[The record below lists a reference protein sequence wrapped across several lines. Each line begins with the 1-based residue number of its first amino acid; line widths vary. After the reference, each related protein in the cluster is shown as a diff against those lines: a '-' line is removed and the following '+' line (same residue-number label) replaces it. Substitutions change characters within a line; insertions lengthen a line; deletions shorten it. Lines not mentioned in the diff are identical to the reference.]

1 MTTSPAEGQEPP
13 EGSSAPVSAALPYGE
28 APDRQSSARGAPGG
42 QQPPS
47 GQALG
52 GVAPPAGT
60 VSPGG
65 VAPPAGPASPASTAL
80 PYGQTP
86 GPSAI
91 QDLGPQAPSYGQVAG
106 QQSSARGT
114 PEVQQPP
121 SGQALGGVAPP
132 AGSASPSG
140 MFAQAPTGM
149 FAQAPTGM
157 FAQPPAGMA
166 PPYGQA
172 VAPGFLARGGLQPPG
187 VLPPPGR
194 PRIWASVTALVLL
207 LISLV
212 PNVLDLFTVMVHG
225 SELFP
230 GDSLP
235 MVIVGELVST
245 GMVAAVIGAILA
257 ALRRPTGLVL
267 VSALVMV
274 GMYPDFLGF
283 NQADYSYSLMGL
295 PSAIIGLIILLL
307 RFTAGI
313 LLLLAGPRD
322 AGRCPVPVLLSRGAA
337 GTMCLVALEQVVN
350 LVMTLTALG
359 GLADKDKYFT
369 TMYFWFRPYIMSSN
383 TDGTYI
389 RDISTHQDMFSL
401 GAIGLVAMGA
411 LALAALVLMGLRRA
425 QVLSGVA
432 AALAAC
438 AVVGFNAYRMV
449 TVYADTN
456 HAIAGDHRFTVP
468 VLMALVVL
476 GFAAVVFA
484 PGARSWFA
492 APRR

>member
-28 APDRQSSARGAPGG
+28 APDRQSSARGAPG
-42 QQPPS
+42 
-47 GQALG
+47 A
-52 GVAPPAGT
+52 
-60 VSPGG
+60 
-65 VAPPAGPASPASTAL
+65 
-80 PYGQTP
+80 
-86 GPSAI
+86 
-91 QDLGPQAPSYGQVAG
+91 
-106 QQSSARGT
+106 
-114 PEVQQPP
+114 QQPP

-149 FAQAPTGM
+149 FAQ
-157 FAQPPAGMA
+157 PPAVA

-172 VAPGFLARGGLQPPG
+172 VAPGFPARGGLQPPG

-245 GMVAAVIGAILA
+245 GMVAAVVGAILA

-283 NQADYSYSLMGL
+283 NQADLSYNLMGL

-307 RFTAGI
+307 RFAAGV

-350 LVMTLTALG
+350 LVMTLTTLG

-389 RDISTHQDMFSL
+389 RDISTYQDMFSL

-411 LALAALVLMGLRRA
+411 LALTALVLMGLRRA
-425 QVLSGVA
+425 WVLSGVA
-432 AALAAC
+432 AAPAAC
-438 AVVGFNAYRMV
+438 TVVAFNGYRMV
-449 TVYADTN
+449 TVYADAN
-456 HAIAGDHRFTVP
+456 HAIASDHRFTVP

-476 GFAAVVFA
+476 GFAAVIFA
-484 PGARSWFA
+484 PGARPWFA
-492 APRR
+492 VPRR

>member
-1 MTTSPAEGQEPP
+1 MTTSPAEGQKPS
-13 EGSSAPVSAALPYGE
+13 EGSPAPVSAASPYGE
-28 APDRQSSARGAPGG
+28 VPG
-42 QQPPS
+42 Q
-47 GQALG
+47 
-52 GVAPPAGT
+52 
-60 VSPGG
+60 
-65 VAPPAGPASPASTAL
+65 
-80 PYGQTP
+80 
-86 GPSAI
+86 
-91 QDLGPQAPSYGQVAG
+91 QAPSYGLPGG
-106 QQSSARGT
+106 QQA
-114 PEVQQPP
+114 PP
-121 SGQALGGVAPP
+121 GQAPGGA
-132 AGSASPSG
+132 A
-140 MFAQAPTGM
+140 
-149 FAQAPTGM
+149 
-157 FAQPPAGMA
+157 PPAGMA
-166 PPYGQA
+166 PPASAAAQPPAGAPPYGQA
-172 VAPGFLARGGLQPPG
+172 VTPGFPARGGLQPPG

-230 GDSLP
+230 GDSFS

-245 GMVAAVIGAILA
+245 GMVAAVIGAIQA

-322 AGRCPVPVLLSRGAA
+322 AGRCPVPVLLSRGAV

-438 AVVGFNAYRMV
+438 AVVGFNGYRMV

>member
-1 MTTSPAEGQEPP
+1 M
-13 EGSSAPVSAALPYGE
+13 AL
-28 APDRQSSARGAPGG
+28 S
-42 QQPPS
+42 
-47 GQALG
+47 
-52 GVAPPAGT
+52 AGT
-60 VSPGG
+60 
-65 VAPPAGPASPASTAL
+65 ASPDGVAL

-91 QDLGPQAPSYGQVAG
+91 QNLGPQAPSYGQVAG
-106 QQSSARGT
+106 QQSSARGA
-114 PEVQQPP
+114 PGAQQPS

-132 AGSASPSG
+132 AGPVSPGGVAPPAGSASPGG
-140 MFAQAPTGM
+140 MFAQAPSGM
-149 FAQAPTGM
+149 A
-157 FAQPPAGMA
+157 PPAVA

-172 VAPGFLARGGLQPPG
+172 VAPGFPVRGGLQPPG

-283 NQADYSYSLMGL
+283 NQADLSYNLMGL

-307 RFTAGI
+307 RFAAGV

-350 LVMTLTALG
+350 LVMTLTTLG

-389 RDISTHQDMFSL
+389 RDISTYRDMFSL

-411 LALAALVLMGLRRA
+411 LALTALVLMGLRRA
-425 QVLSGVA
+425 WVLSGVA
-432 AALAAC
+432 AAMAAC
-438 AVVGFNAYRMV
+438 TVVAFNGYRMV
-449 TVYADTN
+449 TVYADAN
-456 HAIAGDHRFTVP
+456 HAIASDHRFTVP

-476 GFAAVVFA
+476 GFAAVIFA
-484 PGARSWFA
+484 PGARPWFA
-492 APRR
+492 VPRR

>member
-1 MTTSPAEGQEPP
+1 
-13 EGSSAPVSAALPYGE
+13 
-28 APDRQSSARGAPGG
+28 
-42 QQPPS
+42 
-47 GQALG
+47 
-52 GVAPPAGT
+52 
-60 VSPGG
+60 
-65 VAPPAGPASPASTAL
+65 
-80 PYGQTP
+80 
-86 GPSAI
+86 
-91 QDLGPQAPSYGQVAG
+91 
-106 QQSSARGT
+106 
-114 PEVQQPP
+114 
-121 SGQALGGVAPP
+121 
-132 AGSASPSG
+132 
-140 MFAQAPTGM
+140 
-149 FAQAPTGM
+149 
-157 FAQPPAGMA
+157 
-166 PPYGQA
+166 
-172 VAPGFLARGGLQPPG
+172 VAPGFPVRGGLQPPG

-283 NQADYSYSLMGL
+283 NQADLSYNLMGL

-322 AGRCPVPVLLSRGAA
+322 AGRCPVPVLLSIGAV

-350 LVMTLTALG
+350 LVMTLTTLG

-389 RDISTHQDMFSL
+389 RDISTYRDMFSL

-411 LALAALVLMGLRRA
+411 LALTALVLMGLRRA
-425 QVLSGVA
+425 WVLSGVA

-438 AVVGFNAYRMV
+438 TVVAFNGYRMV
-449 TVYADTN
+449 TVYADAN
-456 HAIAGDHRFTVP
+456 HAIASDHRFTVP

-476 GFAAVVFA
+476 GVAAVIFA
-484 PGARSWFA
+484 PGARPWFA
-492 APRR
+492 VPRR

>member
-28 APDRQSSARGAPGG
+28 APDRQSSARGAPG
-42 QQPPS
+42 
-47 GQALG
+47 A
-52 GVAPPAGT
+52 
-60 VSPGG
+60 
-65 VAPPAGPASPASTAL
+65 
-80 PYGQTP
+80 
-86 GPSAI
+86 
-91 QDLGPQAPSYGQVAG
+91 
-106 QQSSARGT
+106 
-114 PEVQQPP
+114 QQPP

-149 FAQAPTGM
+149 FAQ
-157 FAQPPAGMA
+157 PPAVA

-172 VAPGFLARGGLQPPG
+172 VAPGFPARGGLQPPG

-245 GMVAAVIGAILA
+245 GMVAAVVGAILA

-283 NQADYSYSLMGL
+283 NQADLSYNLMGL
-295 PSAIIGLIILLL
+295 PSAGV
-307 RFTAGI
+307 

-350 LVMTLTALG
+350 LVMTLTTLG

-389 RDISTHQDMFSL
+389 RDISTYQDMFSL

-411 LALAALVLMGLRRA
+411 LALTALVLMGLRRA
-425 QVLSGVA
+425 WVLSGVA

-438 AVVGFNAYRMV
+438 TVVAFNGYRMV
-449 TVYADTN
+449 TVYADAN
-456 HAIAGDHRFTVP
+456 HAIASDHRFTVP

-476 GFAAVVFA
+476 GFAAVIFA
-484 PGARSWFA
+484 PGARPWFA
-492 APRR
+492 VPRR

>member
-1 MTTSPAEGQEPP
+1 M
-13 EGSSAPVSAALPYGE
+13 AL
-28 APDRQSSARGAPGG
+28 S
-42 QQPPS
+42 
-47 GQALG
+47 
-52 GVAPPAGT
+52 AGT
-60 VSPGG
+60 
-65 VAPPAGPASPASTAL
+65 ASPDGVAL

-91 QDLGPQAPSYGQVAG
+91 QNLGPQAPSYGQVAG
-106 QQSSARGT
+106 QQSSARGA
-114 PEVQQPP
+114 PGAQQPS

-132 AGSASPSG
+132 AGPVSPGGVAPPAGSASPGG
-140 MFAQAPTGM
+140 MFAQAPSGM
-149 FAQAPTGM
+149 A
-157 FAQPPAGMA
+157 PPAVA

-172 VAPGFLARGGLQPPG
+172 VAPGFPVRGGLQPPG

-283 NQADYSYSLMGL
+283 NQADLSYNLMGL

-322 AGRCPVPVLLSRGAA
+322 AGRCPVPVLLSIGAV

-350 LVMTLTALG
+350 LVMTLTTLG

-389 RDISTHQDMFSL
+389 RDISTYQDMFSL

-411 LALAALVLMGLRRA
+411 LALTALVLMGLRRA
-425 QVLSGVA
+425 WVLSGVA

-438 AVVGFNAYRMV
+438 TVVAFNGYRMV
-449 TVYADTN
+449 TVYADAN
-456 HAIAGDHRFTVP
+456 HAIASDHRFTVP

-476 GFAAVVFA
+476 GVAAVIFA
-484 PGARSWFA
+484 PGARPWFA
-492 APRR
+492 VPRR

>member
-52 GVAPPAGT
+52 GVAPPAG
-60 VSPGG
+60 
-65 VAPPAGPASPASTAL
+65 
-80 PYGQTP
+80 
-86 GPSAI
+86 
-91 QDLGPQAPSYGQVAG
+91 
-106 QQSSARGT
+106 
-114 PEVQQPP
+114 
-121 SGQALGGVAPP
+121 
-132 AGSASPSG
+132 SASPS
-140 MFAQAPTGM
+140 GM

-283 NQADYSYSLMGL
+283 NQADLSYNLMGL
-295 PSAIIGLIILLL
+295 PSAIIGLII
-307 RFTAGI
+307 
-313 LLLLAGPRD
+313 LLLAGPRD
-322 AGRCPVPVLLSRGAA
+322 AGRCPVPVLLSIGAV

-350 LVMTLTALG
+350 LVMTLTTLG

-389 RDISTHQDMFSL
+389 RDISTYQDMFSL

-411 LALAALVLMGLRRA
+411 LALTALVLMGLRRA
-425 QVLSGVA
+425 WVLSGVA

-438 AVVGFNAYRMV
+438 TVVAFNGYRMV
-449 TVYADTN
+449 TVYADAN
-456 HAIAGDHRFTVP
+456 HAIASDHRFTVP

-476 GFAAVVFA
+476 GFAAVIFA
-484 PGARSWFA
+484 PGARPWFA
-492 APRR
+492 VPRR

>member
-28 APDRQSSARGAPGG
+28 VPDRQLSARGA
-42 QQPPS
+42 
-47 GQALG
+47 
-52 GVAPPAGT
+52 
-60 VSPGG
+60 
-65 VAPPAGPASPASTAL
+65 
-80 PYGQTP
+80 
-86 GPSAI
+86 
-91 QDLGPQAPSYGQVAG
+91 
-106 QQSSARGT
+106 

-132 AGSASPSG
+132 AGPVSPGGVAPPAGSASPGG
-140 MFAQAPTGM
+140 MFAQAPSGM
-149 FAQAPTGM
+149 A
-157 FAQPPAGMA
+157 PPAVA

-172 VAPGFLARGGLQPPG
+172 VAPGFPVRGGLQPPG

-245 GMVAAVIGAILA
+245 GMVAAVIGAIQA

-322 AGRCPVPVLLSRGAA
+322 AGLCA
-337 GTMCLVALEQVVN
+337 GGPASAT
-350 LVMTLTALG
+350 
-359 GLADKDKYFT
+359 
-369 TMYFWFRPYIMSSN
+369 FR
-383 TDGTYI
+383 
-389 RDISTHQDMFSL
+389 QQ
-401 GAIGLVAMGA
+401 A
-411 LALAALVLMGLRRA
+411 LRRA
-425 QVLSGVA
+425 A
-432 AALAAC
+432 RRPPAL
-438 AVVGFNAYRMV
+438 R
-449 TVYADTN
+449 
-456 HAIAGDHRFTVP
+456 
-468 VLMALVVL
+468 
-476 GFAAVVFA
+476 
-484 PGARSWFA
+484 AR
-492 APRR
+492 RR